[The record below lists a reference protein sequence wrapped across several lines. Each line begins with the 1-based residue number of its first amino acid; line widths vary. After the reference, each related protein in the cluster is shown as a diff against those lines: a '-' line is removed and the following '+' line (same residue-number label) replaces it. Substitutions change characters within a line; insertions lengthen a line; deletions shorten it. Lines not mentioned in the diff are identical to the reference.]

1 MNIKKLTLISLL
13 AAMTALLTMILHV
26 TIPATQGYVH
36 FGDSVI
42 YLAVFIMGGPAGA
55 FVGAVGGAI
64 ADLLVSPIYAIPT
77 CIIKALMALVA
88 GYVYAKAGKGAKGI
102 VLSYIC
108 GGIVMTGGYYIAE
121 VIMYG
126 SFASPVAAIPFNIA
140 QVIASVPLPCILLP
154 VLKKKVPSD
163 LLK

>member
-1 MNIKKLTLISLL
+1 MNLKKLTLISLL

-42 YLAVFIMGGPAGA
+42 YLAVFLIGGPAGA

-64 ADLLVSPIYAIPT
+64 ADLIVAPIYALPT
-77 CIIKALMALVA
+77 CIIKALMALLA
-88 GYVYAKAGKGAKGI
+88 GYVYVKSGKGVKGI
-102 VLSYIC
+102 ILSYIC
-108 GGIVMTGGYYIAE
+108 GGLVMVGGYYLTE
-121 VIMYG
+121 VIILG

-140 QVIASVPLPCILLP
+140 QVIASVPLSCILFP
-154 VLKKKVPSD
+154 VLRKMLPSD
-163 LLK
+163 MLK